1 MSKVIGNVGLL
12 DLTQAT
18 EESVR
23 SIDRIGNIGAVIYRA
38 ETAHLLTLL
47 KNAGNIG
54 KTLEIPK
61 GHRYYSGMLYL
72 NEEYFKLMEPDSVF
86 VKGVVF
92 IDQQVTLETFQQGK
106 LQLAVYGEVYTPQHL
121 AGAVTSSLLK
131 AGAAHAE
138 IVSYTSMPRFESGTF
153 QLTNTFFASALEPV
167 NLVVNGVLELDRN
180 LDMER
185 FAARTEYIRINGKAI
200 IYEEQSSCFYEK
212 LKSINGM
219 VEVIPAGFQHLTK
232 PIRLN
237 ARTIRRFK
245 NEKLYTHDPIMIEAD
260 VSREALSSAI
270 AQIQSTSLIICSE
283 DVEDLMWE
291 RCCDLNTE
299 IVSYEQAYVFIA
311 GEETWS
317 KDQLLAMDHP
327 VNFIVDGTLNL
338 DDDVTEEVLK
348 DSVHSIDLFGE
359 IVVAEQRMKG
369 VLYRYLRADTGVI
382 RLKGMDEKMEG
393 IGNIGMFT
401 L

>member
-61 GHRYYSGMLYL
+61 DHRYYSGMLYL

-200 IYEEQSSCFYEK
+200 IYEEQSSCFYEN

-232 PIRLN
+232 PLRLN

-270 AQIQSTSLIICSE
+270 AQIKSTSLIICSE

-393 IGNIGMFT
+393 IGNIGMLT